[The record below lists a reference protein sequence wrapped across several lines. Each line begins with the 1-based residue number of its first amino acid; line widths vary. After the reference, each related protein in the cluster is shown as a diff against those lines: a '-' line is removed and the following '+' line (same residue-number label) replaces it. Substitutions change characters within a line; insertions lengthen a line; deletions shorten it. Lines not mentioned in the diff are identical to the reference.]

1 MPKKIAEKDKT
12 NIYCAYKLGEVNNV
26 TKFTNPVM
34 LRGQFVSLKG
44 SKRSQYYGIDM
55 KYDGIIIFEEN
66 ADTRYIDEFS
76 KFWIDYNPLN
86 GNVSAQYKSDGVLS
100 PKDGLKTLYVYET
113 IENAHNLWCLYED
126 GNIYKINVNL
136 IESDNEDYKYKAVIP
151 SNMYVRI
158 DRTTKIWY
166 EEPIDAND
174 TTSLLQLSFVEQNK
188 FDVSYYLKEVI

>member
-1 MPKKIAEKDKT
+1 MPKRLAEKDKT
-12 NIYCAYKLGEVNNV
+12 NIYCAYKLGEKGNI
-26 TKFTNPVM
+26 TKFTNPVK

-55 KYDGIIIFEEN
+55 KYDGVIIFEEN

-76 KFWIDYNPLN
+76 KFWIDYKPLN

-126 GNIYKINVNL
+126 GIYKIDVKL
-136 IESDNEDYKYKAVIP
+136 EEDSTYKYRAIVP
-151 SNMYVRI
+151 LSMYLQI
-158 DRTTKIWY
+158 TNTTKVWY
-166 EEPIDAND
+166 EEPYNKND
-174 TTSLLQLSFVEQNK
+174 TSSLLKLVKVESNN
-188 FDVSYYLKEVI
+188 FNSIYYFAKV